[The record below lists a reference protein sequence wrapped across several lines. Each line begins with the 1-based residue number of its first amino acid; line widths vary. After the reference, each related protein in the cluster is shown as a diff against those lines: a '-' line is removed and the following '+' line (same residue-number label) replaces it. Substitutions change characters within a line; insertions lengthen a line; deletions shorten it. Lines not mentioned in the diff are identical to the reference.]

1 MDGCT
6 FTSMNRLAVLLLL
19 PLAAT
24 AGAHDLQN
32 PSAPTPPPQDPAL
45 TMPSP
50 EDVEATLLA
59 LGEIDRRLT
68 VPVAVGGNGPYNF
81 IIDTGAER
89 TVVSRELAGS
99 LRLGASNP
107 VIITSMTGRDK
118 VDTVVVP
125 QLSIKSIGEQH
136 TIIAPA
142 LEARNL
148 GALGLLGID
157 TLRNHQVTIDFEKG
171 TMAVRPSVKRN
182 AFSKRDRDEIVVTAK
197 NVFGQ
202 LIVTDAYYDN
212 TRIQV
217 VLDTGSQV
225 TMGNSALR
233 KRVGRDAPRSQ
244 KILLTSVTGDQTTA
258 DYTEVPNITV
268 GQVRF
273 GAMPVAF
280 ADVTPFERFG
290 LVKRPA
296 LLLGMDALRSFRR
309 VDIDFPNRQVRFLM
323 PKEARAKETTTGSLI
338 PGARGAS
345 PISTY

>member
-1 MDGCT
+1 MK
-6 FTSMNRLAVLLLL
+6 RLAVLLLL

-24 AGAHDLQN
+24 AGARDLTQN
-32 PSAPTPPPQDPAL
+32 PTEHAPPPAVRVQDPDL
-45 TMPSP
+45 TLPTP

-59 LGEIDRRLT
+59 LGEIDKRLT
-68 VPVAVGGNGPYNF
+68 VPVAVGNSGPYNF

-89 TVVSRELAGS
+89 TVIARELAGS
-99 LRLGASNP
+99 LRLGAASP
-107 VIITSMTGRDK
+107 VIITSMTGRD
-118 VDTVVVP
+118 TVGTVIVP
-125 QLSIKSIGEQH
+125 GLSIKSIGEQH

-171 TMAVRPSVKRN
+171 TMAVRPSVKRK
-182 AFSKRDRDEIVVTAK
+182 AVSRRDPDEIIVTAK
-197 NVFGQ
+197 NVYGQ
-202 LIVTDAYYDN
+202 LIVTDAYYGS

-233 KRVGRDAPRSQ
+233 KRVGRNALKAQRIQ
-244 KILLTSVTGDQTTA
+244 LTSVTGAQTSA
-258 DYTEVPNITV
+258 DYTKVPDILV
-268 GQVRF
+268 GKVRF
-273 GAMPVAF
+273 GEMPVAF

-290 LVKRPA
+290 LTKRPA
-296 LLLGMDALRSFRR
+296 LLLGMDALRAFRR

-323 PKEARAKETTTGSLI
+323 PEGAVSQRRYTGSRI
-338 PGARGAS
+338 PGAETGGS
-345 PISTY
+345 VHSY